1 MAQVASQATE
11 DIATARHEAAQARA
25 AFEQEA
31 AQVGAKQ
38 GEMGAAVLA
47 QLEADIQRAHEVL
60 DAAEREWPPPSSAD
74 AMQAPFDWDR
84 EAEQKSAGGARA
96 ERAGIGPSESTTETA
111 ADADD
116 GGTADEE
123 AGSGAK
129 VAAEGGGAA
138 PEPAEAA
145 ANPFM
150 KRVK

>member
-1 MAQVASQATE
+1 M
-11 DIATARHEAAQARA
+11 
-25 AFEQEA
+25 
-31 AQVGAKQ
+31 GAKQ

-60 DAAEREWPPPSSAD
+60 DAADREWPPPSSAD

-116 GGTADEE
+116 GADEG

>member
-11 DIATARHEAAQARA
+11 DVATARHEAAQARA

-116 GGTADEE
+116 G

>member
-11 DIATARHEAAQARA
+11 DVATARHEAAQARA

-116 GGTADEE
+116 GADE

>member
-96 ERAGIGPSESTTETA
+96 ERAGIGPSESTTGTA

>member
-1 MAQVASQATE
+1 
-11 DIATARHEAAQARA
+11 
-25 AFEQEA
+25 
-31 AQVGAKQ
+31 VGAKQ

-116 GGTADEE
+116 GGTADEG